1 MNSRTLLRFALAFAL
16 AQLGCHRP
24 VPCSTCNGEE
34 DLVEEGEE
42 EALPDLPCGGA
53 DLQTDNQNCGEC
65 GLECLIQF
73 EYTPY
78 AAGAC
83 QAGECGPHYWTYNSV
98 DMTFPETCA
107 DVCASFTNEGV
118 SCTDSG
124 CPLAGFVCGTFFGNG
139 CEFGDSELE
148 ITTCDEIIEIPVLD
162 PGAVPVLA
170 CCCE

>member
-1 MNSRTLLRFALAFAL
+1 MNSRTLLLFALI
-16 AQLGCHRP
+16 QLGCHRP
-24 VPCSTCNGEE
+24 VPE

-73 EYTPY
+73 ENTPY

-83 QAGECGPHYWTYNSV
+83 QAGECGPHYWTYISV
-98 DMTFPETCA
+98 DMTFPETCD

-124 CPLAGFVCGTFFGNG
+124 CSLAGYVCGAFDFG
-139 CEFGDSELE
+139 CELYMGGDPELE
-148 ITTCDEIIEIPVLD
+148 ITTCDEIIELPVLD